1 MAIVN
6 AAVSAGVVTEGPST
20 SEVTT
25 GPRRRLTQTQ
35 TPPATSKCFVKN
47 RAYIGHI
54 LLESF
59 FFSATCP
66 CHVILDR
73 MGCWGLID
81 AFFMQTG
88 LQTSAVISNSLI
100 SSMR

>member
-35 TPPATSKCFVKN
+35 TPPASSKSFVKD

-54 LLESF
+54 LLKSF
-59 FFSATCP
+59 
-66 CHVILDR
+66 
-73 MGCWGLID
+73 
-81 AFFMQTG
+81 
-88 LQTSAVISNSLI
+88 SLVQPVLAMLFRI
-100 SSMR
+100 EWVAGV

>member
-35 TPPATSKCFVKN
+35 TPPATSKSFVK
-47 RAYIGHI
+47 
-54 LLESF
+54 
-59 FFSATCP
+59 
-66 CHVILDR
+66 DR
-73 MGCWGLID
+73 Y
-81 AFFMQTG
+81 
-88 LQTSAVISNSLI
+88 
-100 SSMR
+100 

>member
-35 TPPATSKCFVKN
+35 TPPATSKSFVKD
-47 RAYIGHI
+47 RAYIRHI
-54 LLESF
+54 LIESF

-66 CHVILDR
+66 CHVISDR
-73 MGCWGLID
+73 MGCWGLMLF
-81 AFFMQTG
+81 ACKQACKP
-88 LQTSAVISNSLI
+88 QQ
-100 SSMR
+100 